1 MIVTSTEVILSVEFN
16 NKVSRIATKRKFVG
30 SCLTLWRP
38 VWIKRFAPNPQGRTW
53 LWVSITLVP
62 KAVMLTF

>member
-30 SCLTLWRP
+30 SGLTLWRP
-38 VWIKRFAPNPQGRTW
+38 V
-53 LWVSITLVP
+53 
-62 KAVMLTF
+62 